1 MFHTAPDIKLPE
13 DETAENLIAA
23 EAATESGLSE
33 QTGIAPHKRWLR
45 LLFKRRT
52 LIRLVTL
59 VTLGSGIINLWLV
72 ITPPPHA
79 HRGRLHHF
87 VPLEF
92 FQFPR
97 SFQLLIGFALIVSA
111 INIHKRKQ
119 RAYQLVLALSALSFV
134 LHLGPRQDTGQA
146 LLALLLGVVLI
157 ATHRSFTVRSSPP
170 DWRGVLLRMSIATL
184 AAFGYGVGGFW
195 LLDRRQFGINFNW
208 ADSIHR
214 TLLFLTFIGDA
225 HLTPHT
231 RYAAW
236 FLDSLYVISTATLLY
251 AGFALFRPIIYRFHT
266 LPHERVRAQALT
278 SQYGRAAL
286 DYFKLW
292 PDKSYFFSESGRSF
306 VAYRV
311 AAHFAIVLADPVGPP
326 EELAATI
333 EQFRSWCED
342 NGWGVAFHQTLPDF
356 LPVYQQLGF
365 KKLKVGDEA
374 IVDLTKFNLDGRAN
388 KKLRHCLNHF
398 EKAGF
403 RQRFHQAP
411 VSDELLRQLRE
422 ISDDWLTL
430 PGRRERTFTLGSFDP
445 HYLRATPIV
454 TVEDATGC
462 LLAFVNIIPSYRA
475 GEATFDLMRHR
486 VDAPNAVMDFLL
498 LKLIALLREQGFT
511 RLNLGMAPLGG
522 FQDHEA
528 ATSAE
533 KALHLFFQ
541 RLTFLFSFG
550 GLRSYKAK
558 FADIWEPR
566 YVLYR
571 HVTDLPKLGLALSR
585 ISEIRGR
592 SGR

>member
-1 MFHTAPDIKLPE
+1 MFHPATDIKLPA
-13 DETAENLIAA
+13 DEPTENLIAA
-23 EAATESGLSE
+23 ATADDFSE
-33 QTGIAPHKRWLR
+33 PSGIAPHRRWWRR
-45 LLFKRRT
+45 LFTRRM

-59 VTLGSGIINLWLV
+59 VTLGSGIVNLWLV
-72 ITPPPHA
+72 ITPPSHAPH
-79 HRGRLHHF
+79 RRLRHL

-111 INIHKRKQ
+111 INIYKRKQ

-134 LHLGPRQDTGQA
+134 LHLGPRQDAGQA
-146 LLALLLGVVLI
+146 LLALLLGGVLI
-157 ATHRSFTVRSSPP
+157 AAHRSFTVLSRPP

-184 AAFGYGVGGFW
+184 AAFSYGVGGFW
-195 LLDRRQFGINFNW
+195 LLDRRQFGLNFTW
-208 ADSIHR
+208 SDSIHR
-214 TLLFLTFIGDA
+214 TLLFLAFIGDA
-225 HLTPHT
+225 QLTPHT
-231 RYAAW
+231 RYASW

-266 LPHERVRAQALT
+266 LPHERTRAQALA
-278 SQYGRAAL
+278 SQYGRTAL

-292 PDKSYFFSESGRSF
+292 PDKSYFFSASGRSF

-311 AAHFAIVLADPVGPP
+311 AAHFAIALADPVGPP

-333 EQFRSWCED
+333 EEFRRWCED
-342 NGWGVAFHQTLPDF
+342 NGWSVAFHQTLPDL
-356 LPVYQQLGF
+356 LPAYQRLGF

-374 IVDLTKFNLDGRAN
+374 IVDLTNFNLDGKAH
-388 KKLRHCLNHF
+388 KKLRHCLNQF
-398 EKAGF
+398 EKAGC
-403 RQRFHQAP
+403 RLRFHQAP

-430 PGRRERTFTLGSFDP
+430 PGRRERAFTLGRFEP

-454 TVEDATGC
+454 TVEDAAGRP
-462 LLAFVNIIPSYRA
+462 LAFVNLIPSYRA

-498 LKLIALLREQGFT
+498 LRLIALLRAQGFT

-533 KALHLFFQ
+533 RALHLFFE
-541 RLTFLFSFG
+541 RLTFLFSFS
-550 GLRSYKAK
+550 GLRAYKAK
-558 FADIWEPR
+558 FADTWEPR

-585 ISEIRGR
+585 VSELRG
-592 SGR
+592 STKH